1 MDDEPERRPGE
12 RYRASPYDRQRVK
25 DLLASHVKLERIA
38 DTIGCSYAALH
49 RCYGKEITEAGHRNV
64 QGHNPT
70 DKDRQMVEL
79 MTAVGISPA
88 DIALTLKISEGVLK
102 RHYAEE
108 ITLGSIRAN
117 TKVGANMYRA
127 ATGDITKPA
136 TVTAGIWWSKNRMG
150 WADKN
155 DINATIRKD
164 PNELSD
170 AELER
175 IARRSSDSL
184 AIEAE
189 GEEQL

>member
-1 MDDEPERRPGE
+1 MDEVAERPPAT

-25 DLLASHVKLERIA
+25 DLLASHITLARIA
-38 DTIGCSYAALH
+38 DIIGVSYDTLNRH
-49 RCYGKEITEAGHRNV
+49 YGKEILEAGHRSAG
-64 QGHNPT
+64 GHNPT
-70 DKDRQMVEL
+70 EKDRQMVEL

-88 DIALTLKISEGVLK
+88 DIALTLKISEGTLK

-175 IARRSSDSL
+175 IAARGSDRL